1 MREFFEEFA
10 YMCSASNTKSR
21 GIYIFIAVA
30 LALMLIG
37 AVAMIVMLLVN
48 VIKFGA
54 FSPIWAILLLL
65 DVIVFIAVIIWLKK
79 S

>member
-1 MREFFEEFA
+1 MKEFFEEFA

-30 LALMLIG
+30 LALMLLG

-65 DVIVFIAVIIWLKK
+65 DIIIFVAVIIWLKK